1 MSDRVRVVTDS
12 SSGLSPEVA
21 AAQGIRIVPLAVTAG
36 AKIGLEGIE
45 VTAADVLVALSA
57 RQPKLATSQPTAAA
71 FAAAYEGDAPV
82 VSIHLSAGL
91 SGTCDVAR
99 AAARDAEA
107 DVRVVDSRLIAM
119 GLGFVALA
127 AARVVAEG
135 GSVDEVEAAAITAA
149 ERTTVLFC
157 VDTLEFLRRGGRI
170 GAASALLG
178 SALSVKP
185 LLHLVDG
192 AIGVRERVRTTSR
205 AVTRLGELAENA
217 VSAGTADLAVMHLD
231 APGRAQALAD
241 RLHERLPHCGHIGV
255 SEVGAVI
262 GAHTGPGV
270 LGVAVHRH

>member
-1 MSDRVRVVTDS
+1 MPDRVRIVTDS
-12 SSGLSPEVA
+12 SSGLSSEVA

-36 AKIGLEGIE
+36 SKVGLEGID
-45 VTAADVLVALSA
+45 VTSADVVVALSA
-57 RQPKLATSQPTAAA
+57 RLPKLATSQPTAAA
-71 FAAAYEGDAPV
+71 FSAAYEGASTV
-82 VSIHLSAGL
+82 VSIHLSGAL

-99 AAARDAEA
+99 AVARDSAA
-107 DVRVVDSRLIAM
+107 DIHVVDSRSIAM
-119 GLGFVALA
+119 GLGFITLA
-127 AARVVAEG
+127 AARVATDGGDADAIEVAALRA
-135 GSVDEVEAAAITAA
+135 V

-170 GAASALLG
+170 GAAAALLG

-192 AIGVRERVRTTSR
+192 SIGVRERVRTTSR